1 MGRDRRNFTDEFKQ
15 QMVSLLTMENL
26 EMKLLRNMI

>member
-15 QMVSLLTMENL
+15 QMVSLLTIENL